1 MSSIDISF
9 VSYNHNSSY
18 AVEEDFMD
26 LGNLQLLTG
35 ERVRMLK
42 KYTASQAQ
50 KVYSPLR
57 ENLINQT
64 YSSPISTSLKKG
76 KSFVSYAGGMPT
88 VKTTG
93 TTSFYAMSA
102 VSATPQQAKGMADNY
117 ALVLAAPGGRPG
129 SGTPAVGEV
138 DMPIGGVA
146 PLLFFAALY
155 TAVRKFI
162 HRKK

>member
-1 MSSIDISF
+1 MSAVDNSF
-9 VSYNHNSSY
+9 VFYDFYSSY
-18 AVEEDFMD
+18 AVGEEFVQVDVP
-26 LGNLQLLTG
+26 QLLTG
-35 ERVRMLK
+35 EQIRVLK

-57 ENLINQT
+57 ENLTNQT

-76 KSFVSYAGGMPT
+76 KSFVSYVGGMPT

-102 VSATPQQAKGMADNY
+102 VSATPQQAKGVADNY

>member
-1 MSSIDISF
+1 
-9 VSYNHNSSY
+9 
-18 AVEEDFMD
+18 
-26 LGNLQLLTG
+26 
-35 ERVRMLK
+35 
-42 KYTASQAQ
+42 
-50 KVYSPLR
+50 
-57 ENLINQT
+57 
-64 YSSPISTSLKKG
+64 
-76 KSFVSYAGGMPT
+76 MPT

>member
-1 MSSIDISF
+1 
-9 VSYNHNSSY
+9 
-18 AVEEDFMD
+18 MD
-26 LGNLQLLTG
+26 LGNLQLLAG
-35 ERVRMLK
+35 EQIRMLK

-57 ENLINQT
+57 ENLTNQT

-76 KSFVSYAGGMPT
+76 KSFISYAGGMPT
-88 VKTTG
+88 VKATG
-93 TTSFYAMSA
+93 TTSFY
-102 VSATPQQAKGMADNY
+102 ADNY

-129 SGTPAVGEV
+129 SGTPAIGEV

-146 PLLFFAALY
+146 PLLFLAALY

>member
-9 VSYNHNSSY
+9 VSYNPNSSY

-35 ERVRMLK
+35 EQIRMLK
-42 KYTASQAQ
+42 KYTASH
-50 KVYSPLR
+50 YSPLR
-57 ENLINQT
+57 ENLTNQT

-76 KSFVSYAGGMPT
+76 KSFISYAGGMPT